1 MTWNTTDLSEMHR
14 LLWVLHTFNMEC
26 KWTCHVPSYQ
36 TLPTAH
42 RGHWYVVLVIYQLLR
57 TLGQHSSCVPDVDGC
72 EWKSYIYIYI
82 NMQANYHVL
91 ETTKWWII
99 KHYSF
104 RTQFIWFTGERSQPM
119 RLNFV
124 YIVSP
129 LIMLHSSRVLWKS
142 ISTVLF
148 PVFTTLNELRTYKNA
163 KKYIKQEQNHIEGV
177 L

>member
-1 MTWNTTDLSEMHR
+1 
-14 LLWVLHTFNMEC
+14 
-26 KWTCHVPSYQ
+26 
-36 TLPTAH
+36 
-42 RGHWYVVLVIYQLLR
+42 
-57 TLGQHSSCVPDVDGC
+57 
-72 EWKSYIYIYI
+72 
-82 NMQANYHVL
+82 
-91 ETTKWWII
+91 
-99 KHYSF
+99 
-104 RTQFIWFTGERSQPM
+104 M

-129 LIMLHSSRVLWKS
+129 LIRLHSSRVLWKS